1 MRIFKVRLNAHVT
14 IFQEEVI
21 SVGAINEEDAKAM
34 AKEAFAQIMDEKHG
48 WADFDE
54 AHIEECVEC

>member
-1 MRIFKVRLNAHVT
+1 MRIFKVRVSSHVT
-14 IFQEEVI
+14 ILQEETI
-21 SVGAINEEDAKAM
+21 SVGAIDETDAKAM

-54 AHIEECVEC
+54 IKIEECVEC

>member
-14 IFQEEVI
+14 IFQEEII
-21 SVGAINEEDAKAM
+21 SVGAIDEEDAKAM
-34 AKEAFAQIMDEKHG
+34 AKEAFAQAMDEKHG

-54 AHIEECVEC
+54 VHIEECVEC

>member
-1 MRIFKVRLNAHVT
+1 MRIFRVKLNAHVT

-21 SVGAINEEDAKAM
+21 SVGAINEDDAKTM

-54 AHIEECVEC
+54 VYIEECVEC